1 MLISEGLAKVQC
13 KSLFMLYIA
22 CQYDKIRTLTLR
34 NDHLMKSSNDFDTL
48 LRYIKTF
55 QSGGYQLIHYQTVWT
70 NIIKIVLQTVRKII
84 NECKGY

>member
-1 MLISEGLAKVQC
+1 MN
-13 KSLFMLYIA
+13 Y
-22 CQYDKIRTLTLR
+22 
-34 NDHLMKSSNDFDTL
+34 SNDFDTL